1 MITRVLI
8 SKVVF
13 YIRGRR
19 NRIFHIIFFFLFI
32 GLGPGGII
40 LIHTAV
46 VVAHKCIP
54 GASHGGEGGRQYDSH
69 FFFEVPKPYDK
80 SNTASLL
87 GGSGGK
93 VRLLLFKRH

>member
-1 MITRVLI
+1 MVEETGSFIL
-8 SKVVF
+8 
-13 YIRGRR
+13 
-19 NRIFHIIFFFLFI
+19 FFFLFI

-46 VVAHKCIP
+46 TLRDKCIS
-54 GASHGGEGGRQYDSH
+54 GASHGGEGGKNYHNDIL
-69 FFFEVPKPYDK
+69 FESPKPYDK

>member
-1 MITRVLI
+1 MVEETGSFIL
-8 SKVVF
+8 
-13 YIRGRR
+13 
-19 NRIFHIIFFFLFI
+19 FFFLFI

-40 LIHTAV
+40 LIRATTTLRD
-46 VVAHKCIP
+46 KCIP
-54 GASHGGEGGRQYDSH
+54 GASHGGEGGKSYRSDFH
-69 FFFEVPKPYDK
+69 FESPKPYDK

>member
-1 MITRVLI
+1 MVEETGSFIL
-8 SKVVF
+8 
-13 YIRGRR
+13 
-19 NRIFHIIFFFLFI
+19 FFFFFI

-40 LIHTAV
+40 IHTAFGLRDR
-46 VVAHKCIP
+46 CIP
-54 GASHGGEGGRQYDSH
+54 GASHGGEGGKHHLSDI
-69 FFFEVPKPYDK
+69 FFESPKPYDK

>member
-1 MITRVLI
+1 MVEETGSFIL
-8 SKVVF
+8 
-13 YIRGRR
+13 
-19 NRIFHIIFFFLFI
+19 FFFLFI

-40 LIHTAV
+40 LIQKAFRLSER
-46 VVAHKCIP
+46 CIP
-54 GASHGGEGGRQYDSH
+54 GASHGGEGGKNDRSDIL
-69 FFFEVPKPYDK
+69 FELPKPYDK

>member
-40 LIHTAV
+40 VIYTAV
-46 VVAHKCIP
+46 ALANKCIP
-54 GASHGGEGGRQYDSH
+54 GASHGGEGGKSYRSDFH
-69 FFFEVPKPYDK
+69 FESPKPYDK

>member
-1 MITRVLI
+1 MVEETGSFIL
-8 SKVVF
+8 
-13 YIRGRR
+13 
-19 NRIFHIIFFFLFI
+19 FFFLFI

-40 LIHTAV
+40 FIHTAV
-46 VVAHKCIP
+46 KLRDKCIP
-54 GASHGGEGGRQYDSH
+54 GASHGGEGGKSYRSDIL
-69 FFFEVPKPYDK
+69 FESPKPYDK

>member
-1 MITRVLI
+1 MVEETGSFIL
-8 SKVVF
+8 
-13 YIRGRR
+13 
-19 NRIFHIIFFFLFI
+19 FFFLFI

-40 LIHTAV
+40 LIHTV
-46 VVAHKCIP
+46 FRLRGSCIP
-54 GASHGGEGGRQYDSH
+54 GASHGGEGGKNHRSE
-69 FFFEVPKPYDK
+69 FFFELPKPYDK

>member
-1 MITRVLI
+1 MFFIF
-8 SKVVF
+8 VVEETGSF
-13 YIRGRR
+13 IL
-19 NRIFHIIFFFLFI
+19 FFFLFI

-40 LIHTAV
+40 LIHMV
-46 VVAHKCIP
+46 FRLGDKCIP
-54 GASHGGEGGRQYDSH
+54 GASHGGEGGKHHLNDI
-69 FFFEVPKPYDK
+69 FFESPKPYDK

>member
-1 MITRVLI
+1 MVEETGSFIL
-8 SKVVF
+8 
-13 YIRGRR
+13 
-19 NRIFHIIFFFLFI
+19 FFFLFI

-40 LIHTAV
+40 LIRTTAILRD
-46 VVAHKCIP
+46 KCIP
-54 GASHGGEGGRQYDSH
+54 GASHGGEGGKSYRSDFH
-69 FFFEVPKPYDK
+69 FESPKPYDK

>member
-1 MITRVLI
+1 M
-8 SKVVF
+8 
-13 YIRGRR
+13 
-19 NRIFHIIFFFLFI
+19 FI

-40 LIHTAV
+40 LIHTAFILKD
-46 VVAHKCIP
+46 KCIP
-54 GASHGGEGGRQYDSH
+54 GASHGGEGGKMYHSEP
-69 FFFEVPKPYDK
+69 FFESPKPYDK